1 MTTTN
6 LGKGFDLLPVIETAK
21 EEEMKQNETASGN
34 ESELSLEQIGEMS
47 DVNLKIAA
55 GRPSVPGEI

>member
-6 LGKGFDLLPVIETAK
+6 LGKGFDLLPVIKTAM
-21 EEEMKQNETASGN
+21 EEETKNNETTVDEETG
-34 ESELSLEQIGEMS
+34 LTMEQIGEMS

-55 GRPSVPGEI
+55 GRPSVPG

>member
-6 LGKGFDLLPVIETAK
+6 LGKGFDLLPVIKTAM
-21 EEEMKQNETASGN
+21 EEETKNNETAADEETG
-34 ESELSLEQIGEMS
+34 LTMEQIGEMS

-55 GRPSVPGEI
+55 GRPSVPG